1 MQKIKARRSKIEEK
15 APRLLAALKKGLCK
29 SDSCQVAD
37 IHRDTLSNWL
47 ERAEELEAPDEYIQF
62 YFDYHEARAKGL
74 AKLLTD
80 LDKFDNKT
88 ETRVVE
94 KVLVEKG
101 ETDDET
107 VERVIERT
115 TTTKAEKSRASHFQR
130 ALVKL
135 RVAYPERW
143 GQNPKGEEDTDQT
156 DDASATDIYE
166 ERFGRDTDSDSA

>member
-1 MQKIKARRSKIEEK
+1 MEIVRTRRNNIEEK
-15 APRLLAALKKGLCK
+15 GSRLLAALRKGYSV

-37 IHRDTLSNWL
+37 ITRETVYNWL
-47 ERAEELEAPDEYIQF
+47 KRAETLDAPDEYIQF
-62 YFDYHEARAKGL
+62 YFDYHDARAKGL
-74 AKLLTD
+74 NKLLRD

-115 TTTKAEKSRASHFQR
+115 TTTKDEKSRASHFQR

-143 GQNPKGEEDTDQT
+143 GQNPKGEDDTDQAG
-156 DDASATDIYE
+156 DASATDIYE
-166 ERFGRDTDSDSA
+166 KRFGRDTDSDSA